1 MCVCVRACVHSHVCY
16 PSNIKHV
23 TVRNRRHIT
32 HKNQSTDTMRL
43 MSSAGSPTDVSTMII
58 VTRPALGIAA
68 APILAQVAVRLEHS
82 NSNHSNTDVSN
93 STMAPILLLTIDH
106 ASLLTSNSCVS
117 WFRFFIHQV
126 LQQGTCEWVSEW
138 VSECVSECVRACVC
152 VYKHKHTNISKQ
164 QHWHTSTSNPFALT
178 KQHPNGH
185 TTARARTH
193 ARTHTHTLTH
203 THTP

>member
-1 MCVCVRACVHSHVCY
+1 MCVCVCECVCVCVRVRACMHSHMCY

-23 TVRNRRHIT
+23 TVRNRRHVT

-93 STMAPILLLTIDH
+93 STTAPILLLTIDH
-106 ASLLTSNSCVS
+106 ASLLTSNSCVNGS
-117 WFRFFIHQV
+117 DSLFTKFYN
-126 LQQGTCEWVSEW
+126 GESVSK
-138 VSECVSECVRACVC
+138 VVR
-152 VYKHKHTNISKQ
+152 IQ
-164 QHWHTSTSNPFALT
+164 I
-178 KQHPNGH
+178 
-185 TTARARTH
+185 
-193 ARTHTHTLTH
+193 
-203 THTP
+203 